1 MRFLLKRLAHAAVL
15 LVGVSLLSFLLL
27 QMAPGDFFD
36 AMKLDPQI
44 SPQTLARLRVQYG
57 LDQSLPVRYV
67 RWLGSTLH
75 GDAGYSF
82 AYGTP
87 VAPLLRTR
95 ARNTFLLAGVSTLL
109 AWLIALPFGMW
120 NALRAGR
127 WDDRLSAGAL
137 SFSLAIP
144 DVLLALAALL
154 FAVKTGL
161 LPVGG
166 MVSNNFDELGL
177 AGKIRDLLLH
187 LALPVAVLAFGLVP
201 TLARHV
207 RSAMLETLSAP
218 FVRAARAHGIGG
230 ARLLLFHVLPA
241 AANPLIS
248 LFGVTLATLLS
259 MSLLVEVIVSW
270 PGLGPFFLE
279 AILARDVYVV
289 IGTVLLST
297 VFLLA
302 GTLLADVLLF
312 AADPRIGR
320 A

>member
-1 MRFLLKRLAHAAVL
+1 VRFLLKRLAHAAVL
-15 LVGVSLLSFLLL
+15 LIGVSVLSFLLL

-44 SPQTLARLRVQYG
+44 SPQTLAHLRAQFG

-67 RWLGSTLH
+67 RWLQSTLR
-75 GDAGYSF
+75 GDCGYSF

-87 VAPLLRTR
+87 VAPLLRVR
-95 ARNTFLLAGVSTLL
+95 ARNTFLLAAASTLL
-109 AWLIALPFGMW
+109 AWLIALPLGLW
-120 NALRAGR
+120 NAVRAGR
-127 WDDRLSAGAL
+127 WDDRLCAGAL

-154 FAVKTGL
+154 FAVKSGI

-166 MVSNNFDELGL
+166 MVGNNFDELGL
-177 AGKIRDLLLH
+177 GGKARDLVLH
-187 LALPVAVLAFGLVP
+187 MALPVAVLAFGLVP

-207 RSAMLETLSAP
+207 RSAIVETLGTP

-230 ARLLLFHVLPA
+230 ARLLLRHVLPA
-241 AANPLIS
+241 AANPLLS

-259 MSLLVEVIVSW
+259 MSLLVEVILSW

-279 AILARDVYVV
+279 AIMARDVYVV

-297 VFLLA
+297 LFLLA
-302 GTLLADVLLF
+302 GTLIADVLLF
-312 AADPRIGR
+312 AADPRIRR